1 MFQQSDV
8 VRCGI
13 PPRAELD
20 AMLASPRSTDIPR
33 NWISALMRAREQLDE
48 ADQLPDGSE
57 RVCALIDGAMDIEER
72 AVATFNSVRLW
83 SART

>member
-48 ADQLPDGSE
+48 ADQLPD
-57 RVCALIDGAMDIEER
+57 
-72 AVATFNSVRLW
+72 
-83 SART
+83 